1 MSEGTLFTI
10 RLQVALHNYV
20 NAEDPRKL
28 FTNLETI
35 FASYFLPARW

>member
-20 NAEDPRKL
+20 SVENPRKL
-28 FTNLETI
+28 FTKLETI
-35 FASYFLPARW
+35 FTSYFLPARW